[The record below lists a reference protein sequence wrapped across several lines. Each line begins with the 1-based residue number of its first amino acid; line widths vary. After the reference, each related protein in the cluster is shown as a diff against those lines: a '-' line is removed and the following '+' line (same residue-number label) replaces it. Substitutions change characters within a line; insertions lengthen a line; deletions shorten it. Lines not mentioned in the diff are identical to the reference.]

1 MQKLDKH
8 ATGYLLKPVDEE
20 SVKREL
26 TFIYGEPDRK
36 NHIRVQTFSGFEI
49 FVDGKPVR
57 VGRSK
62 AKELLAYL
70 VDRRGAAVTTAQA
83 YAVLYEDAVN
93 SASGTG
99 YFRNIVRE
107 LKNSLKR
114 AGIERILIRSFNSIS
129 IVLDEIDCDYY
140 RFLQGDPAAVNQY
153 RDD

>member
-57 VGRSK
+57 FGRSK

-70 VDRRGAAVTTAQA
+70 AVTTAQA

>member
-36 NHIRVQTFSGFEI
+36 SHIRVQTLSGFEI

-57 VGRSK
+57 FGRSK

-114 AGIERILIRSFNSIS
+114 AGIERILIRSL
-129 IVLDEIDCDYY
+129 IVYPLCWMRLIAITIVFYKGI
-140 RFLQGDPAAVNQY
+140 RLQ
-153 RDD
+153 